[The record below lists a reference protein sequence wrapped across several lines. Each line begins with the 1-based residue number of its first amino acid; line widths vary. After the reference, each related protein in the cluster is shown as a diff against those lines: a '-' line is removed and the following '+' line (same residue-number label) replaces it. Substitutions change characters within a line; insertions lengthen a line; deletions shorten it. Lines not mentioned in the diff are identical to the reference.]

1 MDYSNKTVKELQ
13 DICLKREITKSGTK
27 QQLIDRLKNND
38 TPQVIPEVYI
48 PPLEDTIR
56 MFDILKPIIETY
68 GPLLFLG
75 HILLKK
81 EHGKRHGSMGT
92 GATEEDLWTTLMKS
106 KNLTCS
112 VVCTQSDV
120 GIQCHERP
128 IPLSIKTLSRM
139 GPLAVNWGKN
149 KTKIRF
155 VFIAPIMIIY
165 HKPDSPKKED
175 IDISSGIY
183 IIEPMW
189 CQQNITL
196 SSNNK
201 SDYIIDE
208 ATTRKMIRHSIETK
222 LFVPVIPKKDEGGHF
237 VFRNPHNA
245 TTTILKIPTPE
256 MLALL
261 QP

>member
-1 MDYSNKTVKELQ
+1 MEYTTKTLKELQ
-13 DICLKREITKSGTK
+13 AICLERKILKSGTRSE
-27 QQLIDRLKNND
+27 LIDRLKSND
-38 TPQVIPEVYI
+38 NPPDQPEVYI
-48 PPLEDTIR
+48 PSLEVTTIL
-56 MFDILKPIIETY
+56 FNLLKPLIELV

-81 EHGKRHGSMGT
+81 EHGKRPGSMGT
-92 GATEEDLWTTLMKS
+92 GAIEEDLWTTQMKTM
-106 KNLTCS
+106 NITCP

-120 GIQCHERP
+120 GIQCQELRL
-128 IPLSIKTLSRM
+128 PLSIKTLSKM

-149 KTKIRF
+149 KTKISF

-165 HKPDSPKKED
+165 HKPESPKKED
-175 IDISSGIY
+175 KDISSGIY
-183 IIEPMW
+183 IIEPGW

-208 ATTRKMIRHSIETK
+208 PTTRKMIRHSIETS
-222 LFVPVIPKKDEGGHF
+222 LFVPIIPKKDEGTHF
-237 VFRNPHNA
+237 VFRNPHER
-245 TTTILKIPTPE
+245 TTNILKIPTPE
-256 MLALL
+256 MLSLL

>member
-1 MDYSNKTVKELQ
+1 MDYSKKTVKELQ
-13 DICLKREITKSGTK
+13 DLCLKRKIAKSGTK
-27 QQLIDRLKNND
+27 AELVDRLKKND
-38 TPQVIPEVYI
+38 NPPDTPEVYI
-48 PPLEDTIR
+48 ATLEDTINL
-56 MFDILKPIIETY
+56 FNILKPIIEIY
-68 GPLLFLG
+68 GPLLALG

-92 GATEEDLWTTLMKS
+92 GATEEDLWTTLMES
-106 KNLTCS
+106 KKLTCI
-112 VVCTQSDV
+112 VTCTQSDV
-120 GIQCHERP
+120 GIQCQERA
-128 IPLSIKTLSRM
+128 IPLSIKTLSKM

-149 KTKIRF
+149 KHKIQF

-175 IDISSGIY
+175 KDISSGIY
-183 IIEPMW
+183 IIEPSW
-189 CQQNITL
+189 CQENVTL
-196 SSNNK
+196 TSNNK

-208 ATTRKMIRHSIETK
+208 ATTRKMIRYSIETNM
-222 LFVPVIPKKDEGGHF
+222 FVPLIPKKDEGTHF
-237 VFRNPHNA
+237 VFRNPHNR